1 MEKRIKLSLILIL
14 IIICFA
20 GAVFAV
26 TSSCNITL
34 ETAKTEYSKD
44 EEITVDVKISNIQ
57 SDRGFIALEANL
69 DKGGLTLVDMEGQNK
84 WPTPIK
90 DLSYNESTG
99 KIVIDKNGL
108 AKSDEIILKLK
119 FKANENTKQN
129 ATVALKD
136 IRVSDGTG
144 SVKID
149 IAPKNITIK
158 EGQNTPDPT
167 PTPTPDPTPTPEPD
181 PTPTPTPDPT
191 PTPNPDTSK
200 PQTPTIN
207 NNNNENK
214 PTVKIP
220 QAGENNTVLIVIGPA
235 AVVVGVVFFI
245 KMHIINK

>member
-1 MEKRIKLSLILIL
+1 MEKRIKLSLILML
-14 IIICFA
+14 IVICFA

-26 TSSCNITL
+26 TPNCNVIL
-34 ETAKTEYSKD
+34 ETAKTEYSKN

-69 DKGGLTLVDMEGQNK
+69 DYDKDSLTLVDMKGQND
-84 WPTPIK
+84 WVTPIK
-90 DLSYNESTG
+90 DLSYNEATG

-108 AKSDEIILKLK
+108 AKSDEIILRLI

-136 IRVSDGTG
+136 IRISDGTG

-149 IAPKNITIK
+149 RAPKSITIK
-158 EGQNTPDPT
+158 EGQNTPEPT
-167 PTPTPDPTPTPEPD
+167 PTPTPDPKPTPEPE
-181 PTPTPTPDPT
+181 PTPT

-207 NNNNENK
+207 NNGNNENK

-220 QAGENNTVLIVIGPA
+220 QAGENNTVLIVLGTV
-235 AVVVGVVFFI
+235 AVVVGVVCFI
-245 KMHIINK
+245 KMKVINK